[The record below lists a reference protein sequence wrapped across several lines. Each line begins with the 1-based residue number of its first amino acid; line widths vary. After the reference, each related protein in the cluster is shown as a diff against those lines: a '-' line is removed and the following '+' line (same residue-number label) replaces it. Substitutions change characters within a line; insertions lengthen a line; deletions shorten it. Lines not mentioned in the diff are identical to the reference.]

1 MSNFLDKAGD
11 LLLKLALAGYL
22 IMAFFVGMAKDPH
35 SGSAIWSILEGALW
49 PITLIVAW
57 IRAT

>member
-1 MSNFLDKAGD
+1 MSEFFSKTAD

-22 IMAFFVGMAKDPH
+22 IMAFFVGIAKHPN
-35 SGSAIWSILEGALW
+35 SGSAIWSIMEGALW

-57 IRAT
+57 IRAS